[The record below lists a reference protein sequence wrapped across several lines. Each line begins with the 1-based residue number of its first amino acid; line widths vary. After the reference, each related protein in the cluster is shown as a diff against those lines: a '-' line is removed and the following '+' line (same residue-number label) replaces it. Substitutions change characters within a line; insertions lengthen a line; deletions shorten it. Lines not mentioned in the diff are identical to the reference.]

1 MRVVLALGG
10 NALLRRGEKPD
21 AAIQR
26 DNLHT
31 AISAI
36 AAVAREHELFVVHGN
51 GPQVGLL
58 AKESEADLALTRPY
72 PLGDLV
78 AESQGLIGSWIQQGL
93 LGAGCPTVAL
103 VTQVVVDGDDPA
115 FHAPSKPIGAL
126 YDNATA
132 HRLAQDRSWIVKPDG
147 SGWRRV
153 VASPQPVE
161 VLGLD
166 AAVALVHAGHTVV
179 LGGGG
184 GVPLRQGPQGGDTTT
199 EPVEAVIDKDL
210 TAALIADRV
219 GADVLLVLTD
229 VASVMTDYGTL
240 EQAPISHATPAELA
254 TIRFAA
260 GSMRPKVA
268 ACCQFVQSGQG
279 RRAAIGALD
288 SLTEVLAGTA
298 GTQVTQQALI
308 PALA

>member
-26 DNLHT
+26 DNLRT

-36 AAVAREHELFVVHGN
+36 AAVAGEHELFIVHGN

-58 AKESEADLALTRPY
+58 AKESEADAALTRPY

-93 LGAGCPTVAL
+93 LDAGCSTVAL

-115 FHAPSKPIGAL
+115 FHDPSKPIGTL
-126 YDNATA
+126 YDDATA
-132 HRLAQDRSWIVKPDG
+132 HRLAQDHSWVVKPDG

-153 VASPQPVE
+153 VASPPPIE

-184 GVPLRQGPQGGDTTT
+184 GVPLRRCRQGEGTG
-199 EPVEAVIDKDL
+199 PVEAVIDKDL

-229 VASVMTDYGTL
+229 VPSVMTDYGTL

-268 ACCQFVQSGQG
+268 ACCQFVRPGQG

-308 PALA
+308 PAMA